1 MLDDL
6 CPMFNMD
13 GSKKT
18 SIFQMFRFDQED
30 DILLLLRFEIGCHS
44 LFVIVNTSRSE
55 VGHGVVNSLKFI
67 DLLHTSYH
75 PDSSQ

>member
-18 SIFQMFRFDQED
+18 SIFQMFRFDQKD
-30 DILLLLRFEIGCHS
+30 DLLLLLRFEFDSHS
-44 LFVIVNTSRSE
+44 LFVIVNTSCSV
-55 VGHGVVNSLKFI
+55 VGDGVVNSLKFI
-67 DLLHTSYH
+67 DLLHTSHH
-75 PDSSQ
+75 PD